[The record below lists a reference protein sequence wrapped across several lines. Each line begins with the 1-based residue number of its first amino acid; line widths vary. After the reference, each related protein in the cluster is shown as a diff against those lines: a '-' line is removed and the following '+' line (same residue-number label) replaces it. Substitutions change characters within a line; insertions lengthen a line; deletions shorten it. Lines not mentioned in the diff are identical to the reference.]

1 MAFPPDPDIDA
12 RASWKLREICPEN
25 FFEQLQDAEHQ
36 KEDYNHLIA
45 RTMNEL
51 CNFIGSSTLTPL
63 FQSGGVAYYIDVLRN
78 KKLSTN
84 RASVN
89 GSYYGLNQA
98 NRYFKLG
105 DVAMAGSQGF
115 YIPRPATITAMWAK
129 SRSTGTW
136 TVEARRNGSPITLAS
151 VSITSSFGTNNVL
164 NFDLDAGDH
173 LQLFLSG
180 TGVDHPIA
188 VCEVAWR
195 LP

>member
-1 MAFPPDPDIDA
+1 MAPPDPDIDA
-12 RASWKLREICPEN
+12 RASWKLREICPKD
-25 FFEQLQDAEHQ
+25 FFEQLQDAHHQ
-36 KEDYNHLIA
+36 TEDYNHLIA
-45 RTMNEL
+45 RTINEL
-51 CNFIGSSTLTPL
+51 CSFLSSTVMTPL
-63 FQSGGVAYYIDVLRN
+63 IQDGGVAYYSDVLRT

-89 GSYYGLNQA
+89 AGYYGLNQA
-98 NRYFKLG
+98 NRYLRLA
-105 DVAMAGSQGF
+105 DVTMAGSQGF

-129 SRSTGTW
+129 SRSTGSW
-136 TVEARRNGSPITLAS
+136 SIEARKNGSPITLAS

-164 NFDLDAGDH
+164 DIDLDAGDH
-173 LQLFLSG
+173 LQLYMSG